1 MRRKHDI
8 MIRSMD
14 PNQPQQNN
22 YPSGRGDSVP
32 VNDIYP
38 ANPAAPPPASPYL
51 PVEKLEEVKVPP
63 PYTSPP
69 KHNHGSLRGILST
82 ILLLAIAPLIAFGIT
97 SYIIQSYQVDGESM
111 ETTLQNGDRLIVD
124 KAPRTISRITGHSYV
139 PHRGDIIIF
148 NQANLPDTSFG
159 QSKQLIKRVIG
170 LPGERVVVKDGKI
183 AVYNDAHPEGFN
195 PDTTT
200 GYKITA
206 ATTPGG
212 ADTLLGKDQIFV
224 SGDNRPNSED
234 SRYFGP
240 VNVND
245 IVGKLSLRL
254 LPINKAERF

>member
-1 MRRKHDI
+1 MN
-8 MIRSMD
+8 
-14 PNQPQQNN
+14 PNQTSDNNDPLQPQPQG
-22 YPSGRGDSVP
+22 SSAAM
-32 VNDIYP
+32 NDIYP
-38 ANPAAPPPASPYL
+38 SSAAAPAQPASYPPAGRPPVDIPPPA
-51 PVEKLEEVKVPP
+51 
-63 PYTSPP
+63 PYTAKPRHS
-69 KHNHGSLRGILST
+69 HSGLRGVIST

-111 ETTLQNGDRLIVD
+111 ETTLQNNDRLIVD
-124 KAPRTISRITGHSYV
+124 KAPRTLSRITGRPYV

-159 QSKQLIKRVIG
+159 QTKQLIKRVIG
-170 LPGERVVVKDGKI
+170 LPGERVVVKDGKFTI
-183 AVYNDAHPEGFN
+183 YNSDHPEGFN

-206 ATTPGG
+206 PTTPGEV
-212 ADTLLGKDQIFV
+212 DVTLKSGQIFV

-240 VNVND
+240 VDVNN

-254 LPINKAERF
+254 LPINKAEKF